1 MIRLLTL
8 AVMLAGLPT
17 LSLAAPSW
25 QNISA
30 EAGRRIELDRSTL
43 RRQGNTVEAQ
53 SRVTLDRELT
63 DSRTGAPYKI
73 IEATT
78 RYDCGTRSAK
88 TIKRIYKQ
96 NDKDIVREEAVESPE
111 LPVRSG
117 TLDDRVLREV
127 CRPAKDDQATLA
139 KRANEAAGQLQI
151 ANESLLKKEAEK
163 PPAIAATPETPTE
176 TKRAAIAS
184 IRPNFRQ
191 AVEKAPEPPPPTP
204 VAETKPPLPAAN
216 TAATTPSRPRPIPPP
231 VVAAQRPTANASLP
245 ARHSATARTPT
256 TTPPPRVKSTSAKAE
271 QSGGYMLEVV
281 RPEATSEVRL
291 PSHWSY
297 EGLGGPENW
306 AKLNPAYA
314 LCGKGER
321 QSPIDIRDG
330 IKVDLEA
337 IRFNYRPSTFRIV
350 DNGHTVSVAVGDS
363 SFSLTG
369 KTYDLEDI
377 HFHRPA
383 EMRVNG
389 QRYDMSAH
397 LVHRAHDGS
406 LAVIALLMERGVEH
420 PEIQTLWNNLPLEK
434 DSPVQPPTAIIDP
447 TKLLPETPGYF
458 TFMGSLT
465 TPPCTEGVLWIVM
478 KQPIQ
483 VSDDQIR
490 IFSRLY
496 RNNARPTQAT
506 GDRLI
511 KESR

>member
-1 MIRLLTL
+1 MRLMTVAIAL
-8 AVMLAGLPT
+8 AALPGIVA
-17 LSLAAPSW
+17 AAPSW

-30 EAGRRIELDRSTL
+30 EAGRRIELDRSTMK
-43 RRQGNTVEAQ
+43 REGNVVVAL

-63 DSRTGAPYKI
+63 DSRSGAPYKI

-78 RYDCGTRSAK
+78 RYDCTSRSAR
-88 TIKRIYKQ
+88 TIKRIYRQ
-96 NDKDIVREEAVESPE
+96 TDKDTIREEDIAGAE

-127 CRPAKDDQATLA
+127 CRPPKESPVELA
-139 KRANEAAGQLQI
+139 QKANEATSKLQQ
-151 ANESLLKKEAEK
+151 ANEAMLKKELAKAEA
-163 PPAIAATPETPTE
+163 PTPMKTVETTSSAPVP
-176 TKRAAIAS
+176 S
-184 IRPNFRQ
+184 IRPNL
-191 AVEKAPEPPPPTP
+191 KAAMENAATKEAPVPAPSVQKPVPTINVP
-204 VAETKPPLPAAN
+204 TGTTQTVRNNAPSPRPASRPAAK
-216 TAATTPSRPRPIPPP
+216 
-231 VVAAQRPTANASLP
+231 P
-245 ARHSATARTPT
+245 AVP
-256 TTPPPRVKSTSAKAE
+256 
-271 QSGGYMLEVV
+271 QGGYMLELV
-281 RPEATSEVRL
+281 RPEQARPQPQVA
-291 PSHWSY
+291 WGY
-297 EGLGGPENW
+297 EGAGGPENW
-306 AKLNPAYA
+306 ARIDPRNT
-314 LCGKGER
+314 LCASGQR

-337 IRFNYRPSTFRIV
+337 IRFDYRPSTFRIV

-363 SFSLTG
+363 TFSLTG
-369 KTYDLEDI
+369 KTYELEDI

-406 LAVIALLMERGVEH
+406 LAVVALLLDRGTEH

-434 DSPVQPPTAIIDP
+434 KTPVQPPKAIVDP
-447 TKLLPETPGYF
+447 AKLLPESRQYY

-478 KQPIQ
+478 KQPVQ
-483 VSDDQIR
+483 VSDEQIR
-490 IFSRLY
+490 IFNRLY
-496 RNNARPTQAT
+496 RNNARPVQPA